1 MYRPGNLESSTLAA
15 LANSLQVE
23 LDKLALQFSQPSD
36 YLALKTLYAEPKRIF
51 DGMVVVAD
59 GTTWNPGSG
68 AGAYVYR
75 ASGWHFLG

>member
-1 MYRPGNLESSTLAA
+1 MYRPGNLDSSTLAA
-15 LANSLQVE
+15 LSNSLRVE

-36 YLALKTLYAEPKRIF
+36 YLALKALYAEPKRLF

-59 GTTWNPGSG
+59 GSAWNPGSG